1 MQTVQYKVCV
11 SGSGHVF
18 AASTRL
24 IMAAINV
31 QIQHG
36 FNVLMLLSA
45 PTSICKQQIHIQYQP
60 GGWTFSPGHDGN
72 PVQHVQLQYLQIFT
86 DCTSIKCI
94 APAQGAYTNIS
105 IQGSPTKYS
114 RAKLQAS
121 QNHTHTHNT
130 STALFTLKHS
140 STQCCT
146 RNKDT
151 INSTCGSGVEP
162 ASCYQKGTGPI
173 PTVCMSKCPWAR
185 TPNCSWWAGRHHQCM
200 NVCMNY
206 CKVLWTKASA

>member
-1 MQTVQYKVCV
+1 
-11 SGSGHVF
+11 
-18 AASTRL
+18 
-24 IMAAINV
+24 
-31 QIQHG
+31 
-36 FNVLMLLSA
+36 MLLSA

-60 GGWTFSPGHDGN
+60 GGELFHQGMTVTQYSTCSYSIYR
-72 PVQHVQLQYLQIFT
+72 YLQTVHQSNALHQLKGRIQ
-86 DCTSIKCI
+86 TSVFRGH
-94 APAQGAYTNIS
+94 QLS
-105 IQGSPTKYS
+105 I
-114 RAKLQAS
+114 LE
-121 QNHTHTHNT
+121 QNSKQVRITHTHNT
-130 STALFTLKHS
+130 STALFTLKHR

-162 ASCYQKGTGPI
+162 ASYQKGTGPI

-185 TPNCSWWAGRHHQCM
+185 TPNCSWCAGRHHQCM